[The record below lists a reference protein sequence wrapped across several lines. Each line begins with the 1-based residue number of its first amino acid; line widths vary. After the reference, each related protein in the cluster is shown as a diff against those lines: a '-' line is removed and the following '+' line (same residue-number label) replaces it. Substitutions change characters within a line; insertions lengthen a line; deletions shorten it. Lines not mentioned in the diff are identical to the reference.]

1 MSEDLQIAYACPH
14 YIRYERVSL
23 ENGVYIIPASPINGS
38 GLVEIRR
45 DGVVLNPSG
54 NNREA
59 RITTPNVSPFR
70 VRNTSNTLTIST
82 SEGYTNSIT
91 LPSKI
96 YNSATLIA
104 DLQTMLGSIQVKE
117 TKNKALTFT
126 DDKLGVGFTLSGT
139 LLKALGFNKQKQVVK
154 TKKDSPAWSLSSR
167 INGYNIQFKKTLDPE
182 GLLEI
187 SYTTEKK
194 YCRRC
199 GSSGV
204 ENDFRFGID
213 GQLNKVRDTDLLYQN
228 IAKTLLT
235 EVGSNP
241 YHKWYGSSAMS
252 LIGQKNNAAISVA
265 LQLSVQQA
273 LDKLIRLQQG
283 LKKVQNISL
292 EERIL
297 SVQSVQVSQLN
308 DNATALLCNVVVR
321 SGANR
326 PVSVNIVFSVPG
338 AISLDGDLT

>member
-23 ENGVYIIPASPINGS
+23 ENGVYIIPSSPINGS
-38 GLVEIRR
+38 GLVELRR
-45 DGVVLNPSG
+45 DGVVLNPQG

-59 RITTPNVSPFR
+59 SITTPNVSPFR
-70 VRNTSNTLTIST
+70 VKSTSNTLTIST

-96 YNSATLIA
+96 YNSASFIA
-104 DLQTMLGSIQVKE
+104 EIQTMLGSIQVKE

-126 DDKLGVGFTLSGT
+126 DNKLGVGFTLSGT

-154 TKKDSPAWSLSSR
+154 TKKDSPEWFLSSR

-182 GLLEI
+182 GLLEV

-204 ENDFRFGID
+204 ENDFRFGVD
-213 GQLNKVRDTDLLYQN
+213 GDLRKIRDTDLLYQN

-235 EVGSNP
+235 EIGSNP
-241 YHKWYGSSAMS
+241 YHRWYGSSAMS

-273 LDKLIRLQQG
+273 LDKLIRLQQD
-283 LKKVQNISL
+283 LKKVQNISMD
-292 EERIL
+292 ERL
-297 SVQSVQVSQLN
+297 MSVQSVQVSQLN